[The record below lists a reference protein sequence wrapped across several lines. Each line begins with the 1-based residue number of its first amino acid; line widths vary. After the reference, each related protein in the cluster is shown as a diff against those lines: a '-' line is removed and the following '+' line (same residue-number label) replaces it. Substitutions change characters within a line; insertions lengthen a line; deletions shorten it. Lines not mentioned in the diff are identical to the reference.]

1 MRFHRSIFCTV
12 FYLLLLFLIQ
22 NHTFLHKHLV
32 KALLVPYI
40 LGDQL
45 GRHRRRIYIQF
56 YRMSSANF
64 PAILSFSTFTPMYI
78 HLNSYKIQTVS
89 TKKICFAAFDRSF
102 ETLSNGRLFLY
113 DFIMI
118 NLEKVII
125 NRSIFFS
132 SFFAYFLP
140 FVDVNLFTLLALKS
154 KRIKLLSSAWWHFK
168 DFFLA
173 LSNGH

>member
-64 PAILSFSTFTPMYI
+64 PAILSFSTFTSMYI
-78 HLNSYKIQTVS
+78 H
-89 TKKICFAAFDRSF
+89 FDVKFKQSQL
-102 ETLSNGRLFLY
+102 EKLAWQHLTGLSKLFLMVT
-113 DFIMI
+113 DFYMI
-118 NLEKVII
+118 I
-125 NRSIFFS
+125 
-132 SFFAYFLP
+132 
-140 FVDVNLFTLLALKS
+140 
-154 KRIKLLSSAWWHFK
+154 
-168 DFFLA
+168 
-173 LSNGH
+173 